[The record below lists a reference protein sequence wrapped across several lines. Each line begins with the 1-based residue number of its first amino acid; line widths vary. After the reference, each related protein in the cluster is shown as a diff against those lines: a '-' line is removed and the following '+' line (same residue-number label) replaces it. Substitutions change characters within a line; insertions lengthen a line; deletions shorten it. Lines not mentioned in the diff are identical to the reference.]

1 MTTLNLASQR
11 DLIKALLQ
19 FRPNQFRSRRGGG
32 GVCHLYYLR
41 YTSMTSRNIY
51 HKYTRVKSTFQLL

>member
-11 DLIKALLQ
+11 ALRKALLQ

-32 GVCHLYYLR
+32 GGGGVSPLLFALYIDDFEEYLPQ
-41 YTSMTSRNIY
+41 IY
-51 HKYTRVKSTFQLL
+51 MG

>member
-32 GVCHLYYLR
+32 GGGGCVSPLLFALYIDDFEEYLPQ
-41 YTSMTSRNIY
+41 IY
-51 HKYTRVKSTFQLL
+51 KG

>member
-32 GVCHLYYLR
+32 GGGGV
-41 YTSMTSRNIY
+41 
-51 HKYTRVKSTFQLL
+51 TFIICAIHR

>member
-11 DLIKALLQ
+11 ALIKALLQ

-32 GVCHLYYLR
+32 GGGGGVCHLYYLR
-41 YTSMTSRNIY
+41 YT
-51 HKYTRVKSTFQLL
+51 